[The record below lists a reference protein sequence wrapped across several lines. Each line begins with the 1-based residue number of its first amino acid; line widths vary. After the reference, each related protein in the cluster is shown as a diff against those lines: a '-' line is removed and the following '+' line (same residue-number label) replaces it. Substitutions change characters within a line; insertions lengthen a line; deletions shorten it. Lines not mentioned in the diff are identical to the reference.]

1 VQAKLLYGED
11 DTSYNECREDL
22 PTITEDTMAVTKP
35 EQTATP
41 LATSTAQAPPRK
53 STRPKATI
61 QPPRVAD
68 VSKSKPPAAKKKL
81 PPSARL
87 VSEVRSR
94 LGVTREFFARMT
106 GFSVRAI
113 SGWEA
118 GRPLS
123 EPARRRVMEMKRLR
137 DALVGGIRAEFI
149 PKWLEI
155 PCEGLGGLKPV
166 EVLERGESDR
176 LWRTVLLIGSGM
188 PT

>member
-1 VQAKLLYGED
+1 MG
-11 DTSYNECREDL
+11 T
-22 PTITEDTMAVTKP
+22 TKP
-35 EQTATP
+35 DRKTK
-41 LATSTAQAPPRK
+41 TSTASSK
-53 STRPKATI
+53 STSPPKEA
-61 QPPRVAD
+61 QVG
-68 VSKSKPPAAKKKL
+68 KPPELGTELA
-81 PPSARL
+81 PTGQL
-87 VSEVRSR
+87 VSEVRSS

-123 EPARRRVMEMKRLR
+123 EAAVRRIKEMKRLR
-137 DALVGGIRAEFI
+137 DALADGIRPEFI
-149 PKWLEI
+149 PQWLDS

-166 EVLERGESDR
+166 EVLERGETDR